1 MLKRPVFR
9 RRNQSEPA
17 SHRFLAVNA
26 DATTDLLEGDP
37 RNGSGDAQFR
47 YPSLGKVR

>member
-17 SHRFLAVNA
+17 SYRFPPQCLRS
-26 DATTDLLEGDP
+26 DAHGC
-37 RNGSGDAQFR
+37 FR
-47 YPSLGKVR
+47 TSDRRSAAAAPL